1 MYTKVGLT
9 LLLGAAKQYDAVK
22 VNFSDYKFEG
32 NKFAF
37 FQSSMTVYNHYVL
50 HLKIIVFN

>member
-9 LLLGAAKQYDAVK
+9 LLLGAARQYDAVK
-22 VNFSDYKFEG
+22 INFSDYKFEG

-37 FQSSMTVYNHYVL
+37 FQSSMTVYNHYVV
-50 HLKIIVFN
+50 HLKIIIFN